1 MLIDCHVV
9 CCGPGPEA
17 IGQWS
22 AGVAGEPRIVIL
34 AGLAGSLSRRFTAR
48 SAYIPAA
55 VVGPDGKRHRP
66 TLIAPGSDDAPAPV
80 VTSVPA
86 TVTSLAAKRALAQ
99 DTGTD
104 LVDRESAAFA
114 HAAIKRKWRW
124 TIVRGISDGPDTALP
139 RDIDAWVDQ
148 RGRTRIGM
156 VLKSLARR
164 PGILPSLVT
173 LWADS
178 TAAMVAA
185 ARLIEK
191 VIGDR

>member
-1 MLIDCHVV
+1 MHIGCHVV
-9 CCGPGPEA
+9 CCGPGAEA

-22 AGVAGEPRIVIL
+22 AGVAGEPRVVIL
-34 AGLAGSLSRRFTAR
+34 AGLAGSLSRRFAVR

-66 TLIAPGSDDAPAPV
+66 TLIVPEPDDAPAPI

-86 TVTSLAAKRALAQ
+86 TVTSPAAKRALAQ
-99 DTGTD
+99 ETGTD

-139 RDIDAWVDQ
+139 QDIDAWVDQ

-178 TAAMVAA
+178 TAAIVAA
-185 ARLIEK
+185 ARLIEQ